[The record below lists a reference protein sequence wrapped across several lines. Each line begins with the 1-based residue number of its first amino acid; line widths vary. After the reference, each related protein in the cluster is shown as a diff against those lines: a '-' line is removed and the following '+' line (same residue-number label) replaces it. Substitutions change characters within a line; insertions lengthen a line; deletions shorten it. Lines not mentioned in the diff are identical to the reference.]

1 MVTIKKHLDLPEG
14 KVEADVSIFDEEDKK
29 IIKFVY
35 ENWLELCKSL
45 KVLGARGVNI
55 PEGLS
60 ETAVCMHKSWYRVNN
75 AKIGKAK
82 TSFDAYDPKGGV
94 GNNRIQIKACSIDND
109 LTSFGPNSVWDRIFF
124 ADFYND
130 GEWNGKIVL
139 YEIDTKDIKEHKVNS
154 GQLFTDQQTEKRRP
168 RFSIKKDLISKGK
181 YISKEE
187 FFINDIVIREFE

>member
-1 MVTIKKHLDLPEG
+1 MKNIKKILDLPEG

-35 ENWLELCKSL
+35 ENWLELCQSL
-45 KVLGARGVNI
+45 KGLGARGVNI

-82 TSFDAYDPKGGV
+82 SSFDAYDPNGGIN
-94 GNNRIQIKACSIDND
+94 NNRIQIKACSIDND

-124 ADFYND
+124 ADFFND

-139 YEIDTKDIKEHKVNS
+139 YEINTKDIKEHKVNS
-154 GQLFTDQQTEKRRP
+154 GQIFTDQQTEKRRP
-168 RFSIKKDLISKGK
+168 RFSIKKDLISKGI

-187 FFINDIVIREFE
+187 FNIDEISIKELD